1 MAEINPVL
9 IIAEAGVNHNGDI
22 DMAERIIV
30 EAAAAGADYVKFQT
44 FSAET
49 LVTKTAPKADYQK
62 QATSRSETQYEMI
75 KKLELS
81 RADHE
86 KLIAKCR
93 EAGVGFLSTAFDI
106 ASFDMLMDLSEE
118 WLVKVP
124 SGEITNLPLLRRMGQ
139 VNRPVILST
148 GMAEIEE
155 IETAIDVMEEAG
167 TQRHK
172 FTILHCTTAYPT
184 PPSDV
189 NLRAMVTLGNHF
201 GLQVGYSDHTQGIEV
216 AIAAVAL
223 GARVIEK
230 HVTLDRNLPGPDH
243 KASLEM
249 EEFEAMVK
257 SIRTIEMALG
267 DGVKR
272 RVLSEVNNL
281 SVARRSI
288 VARCSIKAGEVFTAD
303 NLTTMRP
310 GTGLSPMLWDNMIGQ
325 TAKRDY
331 QKNEQISE
339 D

>member
-1 MAEINPVL
+1 MAETDPVL

-22 DMAERIIV
+22 DMAQRIIV

-62 QATSRSETQYEMI
+62 QATSWSETQYEMI

-81 RADHE
+81 KADHE
-86 KLIAKCR
+86 KLIATCI

-106 ASFDMLMDLSEE
+106 ASFDMLMVLSEE

-139 VNRPVILST
+139 ANRPVILST

-155 IETAIDVMEEAG
+155 IEAAIDVMEEAG

-216 AIAAVAL
+216 PIAAVAL

-249 EEFEAMVK
+249 DEFEAMVK

-267 DGVKR
+267 DGLKR
-272 RVLSEVNNL
+272 RMPSEVDNL

-288 VARCSIKAGEVFTAD
+288 VARCLIKVGEVFTTD

-310 GTGLSPMLWDNMIGQ
+310 GTGLSPMVWDNIIGQ

-331 QKNEQISE
+331 QKNEQIS
-339 D
+339 DD